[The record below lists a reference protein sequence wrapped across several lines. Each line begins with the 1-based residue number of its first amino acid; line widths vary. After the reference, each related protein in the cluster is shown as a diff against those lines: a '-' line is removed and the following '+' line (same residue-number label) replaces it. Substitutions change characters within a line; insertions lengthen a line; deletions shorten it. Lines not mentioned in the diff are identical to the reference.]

1 VSGKAESGGAQAAR
15 GGSRAGVGWLRKL
28 WFLHVM
34 VGVCLVSATAHAREP
49 DGCQLRF
56 PRSLAAAKEKRF
68 PDHRLPR
75 VADVPRRDRLAWI
88 GRQGGDECLL
98 VATGDFDGDGSL
110 DIAAVLPARKG
121 DTPILVAALYT
132 RGTWNLTQLPFWDH
146 TAARAYVNLLPPG
159 AYHMTLSADHPLE
172 AAERASFTSSRVGFV
187 SGAMEATGVA
197 YFADQGAFVYIWIAS

>member
-1 VSGKAESGGAQAAR
+1 M
-15 GGSRAGVGWLRKL
+15 
-28 WFLHVM
+28 WFLHVT
-34 VGVCLVSATAHAREP
+34 VGVCFVSATAHAREP
-49 DGCQLRF
+49 DGCRLRF
-56 PRSLAAAKEKRF
+56 PRPLAAAIEKRF

-110 DIAAVLPARKG
+110 DIAAVLPGRRG

-132 RGTWNLTQLPFWDH
+132 SGTWNLTQLPFWDH
-146 TAARAYVNLLPPG
+146 TAARAYVQLLPPG
-159 AYHMTLSADHPLE
+159 TYHMTLSADHPLE
-172 AAERASFTSSRVGFV
+172 ATERASFTSSRVGFV